1 MSTPNCTP
9 YLTIYHITYF
19 FPTMFGIIDCNN
31 FFVSCERVFRPWLKG
46 MPVVVLSNNDG
57 CVVAR
62 SNEAKAMQ
70 IAMGTPFFK
79 VRHLVESGQLH
90 VCSGNLT
97 LYGDMSRRVM
107 SIVRRS
113 VPRIEVYSIDECFM
127 DLDGIQDVQRFG
139 QELSAKVEKWTGI
152 PVSVGVAPTKT
163 LAKMGSKFAKK
174 YAGYKGCCL
183 IDTEERRLKALQLT
197 KVEDVWGV
205 GRRMSQTL
213 HQCAVQTAYDF
224 TLWKPDRV
232 RRMFSLPAV
241 HTWRELNGQACI
253 QMETPSAKQS
263 ITSSRSFKEPLREF
277 EQLHAVVADFAALCA
292 RKLRQEKSAAR
303 LITVF
308 IRTDRFRPDL
318 PQYSNAASVQLE
330 VATSDVR
337 EIASAALKALTCIY
351 RPHFGYKK
359 AGVMLSQISNGAVQG
374 SLFDTVDR
382 EKQARLLSAI
392 DHIQHKLGNDAIRVA
407 SQESFTKVM
416 AHEFRSPN
424 YTTQLDELLEV
435 K

>member
-1 MSTPNCTP
+1 
-9 YLTIYHITYF
+9 
-19 FPTMFGIIDCNN
+19 MFGIIDCNN
-31 FFVSCERVFRPWLKG
+31 FFVSCERVFRPWLKSV
-46 MPVVVLSNNDG
+46 PVVVLSNNDG

-62 SNEAKAMQ
+62 SNEAKAMK
-70 IAMGTPFFK
+70 IAMGTPYFK
-79 VRHLVESGQLH
+79 VKYLVDEGKLH

-107 SIVRRS
+107 SIVSKS

-127 DLDGIQDVQRFG
+127 DLDGISDVRQFG
-139 QELSAKVEKWTGI
+139 QQLSAKVERWTGI

-163 LAKMGSKFAKK
+163 LAKMASRFAKK
-174 YAGYKGCCL
+174 YPGYKGCCV

-197 KVEDVWGV
+197 AISDVWGI
-205 GRRMSQTL
+205 GRRMSETL
-213 HQCAVQTAYDF
+213 RQCAVTTAYDF
-224 TLWKPDRV
+224 TLWKPERI

-241 HTWRELNGQACI
+241 HTWRELNGLSCI
-253 QMETPSAKQS
+253 QLETPSAKQS
-263 ITSSRSFKEPLREF
+263 ITSSRSFKSPISDF
-277 EQLHAVVADFAALCA
+277 EQLHAVVADFSALCA
-292 RKLRQEKSAAR
+292 RKLRKEKSTAR

-318 PQYSNAASVQLE
+318 PQYSNAASVQLD

-337 EIASAALKALTCIY
+337 EIATAAHKALRNIFQ
-351 RPHFGYKK
+351 PHFGYKK

-374 SLFDTVDR
+374 NLFDTVDR

-392 DHIQHKLGNDAIRVA
+392 DTIQRKMGNDMIRVA
-407 SQESFTKVM
+407 SQESYTKVM